1 MTDIRE
7 NRPAAPPKYLR
18 AILTPVQYRYY
29 TGYIYAGKGLA
40 ELSIEYDR
48 DITTICRTIKKA
60 RLRVLD
66 YLAEQNIYKD
76 TDSVT
81 LERG

>member
-1 MTDIRE
+1 MSDIRE

-48 DITTICRTIKKA
+48 DITTICRTIQKA

-66 YLAEQNIYKD
+66 YLAKITPSE
-76 TDSVT
+76 
-81 LERG
+81 